1 MNYLTSF
8 NSVGKGPSPTRVV
21 YAFTT
26 PTTSPIVEGGKPN
39 PVHTPPMLQFEEVTY
54 G

>member
-1 MNYLTSF
+1 MAGSKA
-8 NSVGKGPSPTRVV
+8 VGRGPFPTRVV

-26 PTTSPIVEGGKPN
+26 PITASIRVGPTPI
-39 PVHTPPMLQFEEVTY
+39 PVAAAAAVVLEEVTK

>member
-1 MNYLTSF
+1 L
-8 NSVGKGPSPTRVV
+8 PTRVV

-26 PTTSPIVEGGKPN
+26 PTTASIAVGAM
-39 PVHTPPMLQFEEVTY
+39 PVPTAAAPEVVLLEVTK